1 MDTIMNKTE
10 HADSAPMVSVI
21 IPNYNY
27 ARYLEMRLESV
38 LSQTFGDFEVIIL
51 DDASTDNSVE
61 VINRYAS
68 NPKVYRIEINQSNTG
83 SPFKQWEKGISMSRG
98 KYVWIAEADDLATPD
113 FMKSCVDIME
123 RDSKVNAVKT
133 MSQLIDS
140 DGNHLDC
147 NPHNPDY
154 IYDYCVEDDNV
165 LVYNGDEYIGGR
177 MIENNGF
184 YNASGVM
191 FRKSAWHNLKDRSYR
206 EFRYAGDWLFWGLL
220 IHGGRVAEI
229 GKKMNLFRLH
239 AKSVTAEGYVLN
251 KRPNIERDVVKE
263 KLEFLAAE
271 ILNADYKRVR
281 NYSYSKMVRRD
292 RYKEVLAEMERY
304 DPNFKSRYLCNRK
317 YALLWLWKHFL
328 MPLTTSTKTPK
339 PIDSL
344 VPITSFPLNSEV
356 SHK

>member
-27 ARYLEMRLESV
+27 ARYLEKRLESV
-38 LSQTFGDFEVIIL
+38 LSQTFQDFEIVIL

-68 NPKVYRIEINQSNTG
+68 NPKVSKIDINQNNTG
-83 SPFKQWEKGISMSRG
+83 SPFKQWEKGISMARG

-123 RDSKVNAVKT
+123 RDSQVNAVKT

-140 DGNHLDC
+140 DGNYLDC
-147 NPHNPDY
+147 NPYTPRY
-154 IYDYCVEDDNV
+154 IYDYSKEDGKASI
-165 LVYNGDEYIGGR
+165 YPGDDYIAER
-177 MIENNGF
+177 MLATNGF

-191 FRKSAWHNLKDRSYR
+191 FRKSAWENLTERGYR
-206 EFRYAGDWLFWGLL
+206 DFRYAGDWLFWGLL
-220 IHGGRVAEI
+220 MHGGHVAEI
-229 GKKMNLFRLH
+229 GAKMNFFRIH
-239 AKSVTAEGYVLN
+239 GKSVTAEGHVFKAKPYAEGEL
-251 KRPNIERDVVKE
+251 VKA
-263 KLEFLAAE
+263 KLEGLVAG
-271 ILNADYKRVR
+271 ILNTGFKRLR
-281 NYSYSKMVRRD
+281 SYNYTKMGRKPKFR
-292 RYKEVLAEMERY
+292 EVVAEMERLE
-304 DPNFKSRYLCNRK
+304 PGFMSRHSDDSG
-317 YALLWLWKHFL
+317 YAGKWLWKHFL

-344 VPITSFPLNSEV
+344 VPITTFPLNLED